1 MRRSRRPS
9 EASLPDAKTGDDWR
23 AGVQTQPHLITRVL
37 RRGGSLSGLILLVAL
52 VATFVILRQSRFIHG
67 DNLMGIVKHSIS
79 LTLIAVGLTAV
90 LVVGEFDLSF
100 PAVVSVCCLLLAGLT
115 QDGWP
120 FGLALAL
127 ALGVGVGVGL
137 VNGYLVSVV
146 GLASFVAT
154 IGTGGAITALALLYS
169 DGQTLKLP
177 SDSALNGLA
186 HGDVFGVPTYVFL
199 VFLALLFTWTLM
211 ERSELGYW
219 MAAVGENQRASEVAG
234 LSVPMV
240 KISAF
245 VVQGVMAALAAA
257 FIVSDQGVGFLQ
269 AGSGF
274 LFDAYAA
281 VFLGAVTF
289 RLGHFNLYGTVVGAL
304 VLGVLFNGL
313 NLLGLEVWE
322 VKVASGAALL
332 MGLIF
337 SRMAG
342 EAAPN

>member
-137 VNGYLVSVV
+137 E
-146 GLASFVAT
+146 
-154 IGTGGAITALALLYS
+154 IGR
-169 DGQTLKLP
+169 
-177 SDSALNGLA
+177 A
-186 HGDVFGVPTYVFL
+186 HV
-199 VFLALLFTWTLM
+199 
-211 ERSELGYW
+211 
-219 MAAVGENQRASEVAG
+219 
-234 LSVPMV
+234 
-240 KISAF
+240 
-245 VVQGVMAALAAA
+245 
-257 FIVSDQGVGFLQ
+257 
-269 AGSGF
+269 
-274 LFDAYAA
+274 
-281 VFLGAVTF
+281 
-289 RLGHFNLYGTVVGAL
+289 
-304 VLGVLFNGL
+304 
-313 NLLGLEVWE
+313 
-322 VKVASGAALL
+322 
-332 MGLIF
+332 
-337 SRMAG
+337 
-342 EAAPN
+342 